1 MATNS
6 VSFFAKK
13 PISCPICD
21 ADIYREELRTG
32 RGRLNAGKLTDE
44 LRRLYIPSEKYGRVN
59 PLVYPV
65 TVCGSCLYAALSEDF
80 ESIPPE
86 CVRAIEADTET
97 RSEFVHELFGT
108 LDFSAPRNDVTG
120 CAAYYLAT
128 ECYEHFPA
136 ESSPTI
142 KRGICML
149 RAAWI
154 CNDLEQQRPGEN
166 WEQLANVFYRKARFF
181 YTLAVEREQDGT
193 EAISAI
199 RHLGPD
205 LDKNYGYDG
214 VLYIYGLL
222 EYRHGPVGDSAKR
235 EEALTEAKRTVAR
248 LFGMGRASRSK
259 PSAILDNAR
268 TLYEEIS
275 RELGVRPD

>member
-32 RGRLNAGKLTDE
+32 RGRLNAGQLTDE
-44 LRRLYIPSEKYGRVN
+44 LRRLYIPSAKYGRVN

-65 TVCGSCLYAALSEDF
+65 TVCGSCHYAALSEDF
-80 ESIPPE
+80 ESIPRE
-86 CVRAIEADTET
+86 SVRAIESATET
-97 RSEFVHELFGT
+97 RSEFLHELFGE
-108 LDFSAPRNDVTG
+108 LDFNAPRNDITG
-120 CAAYYLAT
+120 CAGYYLAT

-136 ESSPTI
+136 DSSPTI
-142 KRGICML
+142 KRGLCML

-154 CNDLEQQRPGEN
+154 CNDLEEQRPGEN
-166 WEQLANVFYRKARFF
+166 WAQLASVFYRKARFF
-181 YTLAVEREQDGT
+181 YTLAVEREQEGT
-193 EAISAI
+193 EPISAI

-222 EYRHGPVGDSAKR
+222 EYRHGPVGDPDRR
-235 EEALTEAKRTVAR
+235 EEALSEAKRIVAK
-248 LFGMGRASRSK
+248 LFGMGKASRSK

-268 TLYEEIS
+268 ALYEEIS
-275 RELGVRPD
+275 GELGAESD